1 MDSNDPVCNSIS
13 ILDDDILEG
22 CEAFLIDIDVQAA
35 FSGIAVVP
43 NDVDKMI
50 ILIEE
55 DLMDGKR
62 CGIDKYFSAV
72 KMICMHFYQP
82 DLHCACL

>member
-1 MDSNDPVCNSIS
+1 MKTVTLNSNEPVCSSIS

-22 CEAFLIDIDVQAA
+22 CEAFLIDIEVQAD
-35 FSGIAVVP
+35 STGIVVVP

-55 DLMDGKR
+55 DLMDGKE
-62 CGIDKYFSAV
+62 CISYGSVLINY
-72 KMICMHFYQP
+72 Y
-82 DLHCACL
+82 